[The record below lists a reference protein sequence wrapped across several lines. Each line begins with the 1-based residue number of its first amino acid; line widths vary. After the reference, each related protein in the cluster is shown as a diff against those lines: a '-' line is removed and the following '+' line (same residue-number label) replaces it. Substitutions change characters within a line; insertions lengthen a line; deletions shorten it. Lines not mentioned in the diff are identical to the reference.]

1 MQLQVTDVPNVT
13 IKAIND
19 RTEETHKQKS
29 ERENLLQEAAQVAR
43 QAQIVQVA

>member
-19 RTEETHKQKS
+19 CTKETRKQKS
-29 ERENLLQEAAQVAR
+29 ECENLLQEAA
-43 QAQIVQVA
+43 

>member
-1 MQLQVTDVPNVT
+1 MTDVPNVT

-19 RTEETHKQKS
+19 RTEETRKQKS

-43 QAQIVQVA
+43 HAQIVQVA

>member
-1 MQLQVTDVPNVT
+1 MTDVPNVT

-19 RTEETHKQKS
+19 RTEETRKQKS

-43 QAQIVQVA
+43 QTHIVQVA

>member
-1 MQLQVTDVPNVT
+1 MTDVPNVT

-19 RTEETHKQKS
+19 CTEETRKQKS
-29 ERENLLQEAAQVAR
+29 ERKNLLQEAAQVAR

>member
-19 RTEETHKQKS
+19 CTKDTRKQKN
-29 ERENLLQEAAQVAR
+29 ERENLLQEAA
-43 QAQIVQVA
+43 

>member
-19 RTEETHKQKS
+19 RTKETRKQKS

-43 QAQIVQVA
+43 QTHIVQVA